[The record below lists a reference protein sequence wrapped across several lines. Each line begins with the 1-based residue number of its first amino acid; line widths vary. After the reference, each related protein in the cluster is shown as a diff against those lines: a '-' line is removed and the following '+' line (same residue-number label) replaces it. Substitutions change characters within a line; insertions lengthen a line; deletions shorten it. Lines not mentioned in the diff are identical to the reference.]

1 MRVDSSFF
9 LSVLSTVTV
18 GAATAGGVYMVGKKE
33 STDNQKEQSGD
44 NETNEK
50 ASEATVATTEAVHVT
65 EATIPP
71 QEENENEKESERDT
85 QELTADN
92 YMRYS

>member
-1 MRVDSSFF
+1 M
-9 LSVLSTVTV
+9 TV

-33 STDNQKEQSGD
+33 SEDNQKEQSGD
-44 NETNEK
+44 NETHEK
-50 ASEATVATTEAVHVT
+50 APEATVAVAEAVRIA

-71 QEENENEKESERDT
+71 HEENEVEKESERDT

-92 YMRYS
+92 YMRFS

>member
-1 MRVDSSFF
+1 M
-9 LSVLSTVTV
+9 TV

-44 NETNEK
+44 SESNEK
-50 ASEATVATTEAVHVT
+50 APETTVPMAEAERVAEAP
-65 EATIPP
+65 IPP
-71 QEENENEKESERDT
+71 QEGNEDEKESEHDA

-92 YMRYS
+92 YMRFS